1 MHRVTPIGFKAE
13 PPSWAM
19 GALSFL
25 RPAKEV
31 PTTWW
36 SAADPM
42 TTRPP
47 ARTLMILIIG
57 LWIFGTGDA
66 MLIAAGIGNTPWT
79 VLAEGIALNISWSVG
94 QATFLVSILVLLLW
108 IPLKERPG
116 IGTIL
121 NVVFIAAA
129 IEVMVPRLPVP
140 DSQAMAVAEVLA
152 GVLLI
157 GIGSGIYL
165 TANLGPGPRDG
176 WMTGLQRTS
185 GIPIARVR
193 GGIEVSVLVLGW
205 LMGGTFREGT
215 ILFAVLI
222 GPVVAICL
230 NLAGRFCS
238 PGEVH
243 G

>member
-1 MHRVTPIGFKAE
+1 
-13 PPSWAM
+13 M
-19 GALSFL
+19 GVLSFL

-36 SAADPM
+36 SATDPM
-42 TTRPP
+42 STRPP
-47 ARTLMILIIG
+47 ARTLLILIVG

-66 MLIAAGIGNTPWT
+66 ILIAAGIGNTPWT
-79 VLAEGIALNISWSVG
+79 VLAEGIALNINWSVG
-94 QATFLVSILVLLLW
+94 QATFLVSVLVLFLW
-108 IPLKERPG
+108 IPLKEKPG

-121 NVVFIAAA
+121 NAIIISVA
-129 IEVMVPRLPVP
+129 IEVMVPLLPVP
-140 DSQAMAVAEVLA
+140 DSHTMAVAEVLI

-176 WMTGLQRTS
+176 WMTGLQKAS

-193 GGIEVSVLVLGW
+193 GVIEVSVLVLGV
-205 LMGGTFREGT
+205 LLGGTFREGT
-215 ILFAVLI
+215 ILFALLI

-230 NLAGRFCS
+230 NLAGRFSS

>member
-1 MHRVTPIGFKAE
+1 
-13 PPSWAM
+13 M
-19 GALSFL
+19 GVLSLL

-36 SAADPM
+36 SSTDPM
-42 TTRPP
+42 TIRPP
-47 ARTLMILIIG
+47 LRTLLILVFG
-57 LWIFGTGDA
+57 LWVFGTGDA
-66 MLIAAGIGNTPWT
+66 ILIAAGIGNTPWT
-79 VLAEGIALNISWSVG
+79 VLAEGIAVNIDWSVG
-94 QATFLVSILVLLLW
+94 QATFLVSVLVLLLW
-108 IPLKERPG
+108 IPLRERPG

-121 NVVFIAAA
+121 NAILIAVA
-129 IEVMVPRLPVP
+129 IEIMVPRLPTP
-140 DSQAMAVAEVLA
+140 ETQAMAIAQVLV

-176 WMTGLQRTS
+176 WMTGLQRAS

-193 GGIEVSVLVLGW
+193 GGIELTVLVVGW
-205 LMGGTFREGT
+205 LLGGTFREGP
-215 ILFAVLI
+215 ILFAILI
-222 GPVVAICL
+222 GPVVATCL
-230 NLAGRFCS
+230 NLAGRFGK